1 MSGGVPIICCVYFRK
16 FLREPSFTNMLLEVW
31 LRDKVVDDSNTEG
44 FEVGFDCI
52 WGGRCPL
59 VRNRVS
65 IDIVS
70 YAIWSSKCCQNCTGF
85 EKVANDVVK
94 SSEGGV
100 CFGNCG
106 IDKI

>member
-65 IDIVS
+65 IDL
-70 YAIWSSKCCQNCTGF
+70 
-85 EKVANDVVK
+85 
-94 SSEGGV
+94 
-100 CFGNCG
+100 
-106 IDKI
+106 